1 MESLFAFLL
10 RASAGIMLF
19 YMVYWL
25 FLRND
30 TFYRANRW
38 FLLMALVSAVI
49 IPLFPLHYQVLVEP
63 EKNTTIFQA
72 LSDTFKNIQ
81 PVQPEVAKTTVGFG
95 WQNILLTIYLTGAF
109 IFLIRLLAQTI
120 ALIRL
125 MLQQSISSLD
135 GLRVVEN
142 EKYGLPF
149 SFFNIVFIN
158 PKFHTQA
165 NLPEILAHEK
175 VHIRGFHWFDLLF
188 TELLTVIFWFNPFI
202 WMFEHAIKQN
212 HEYLADRGVLAQ
224 GHSVARYQALLINQL
239 MGMQIIGI
247 TNNLNF
253 ALNTN
258 RFKMMTKMKTPRVLG
273 VKFAWA
279 LPAIAL
285 LLFAFAEPEFKVK
298 EAKVE
303 NQQSNVQKSVKEQV
317 IHGKVV
323 QEGSKK
329 PLAGASIIIKGT
341 SIGTVS
347 DFDGNFTLTNPNP
360 EVDEK
365 TGGLITEFV
374 ISYVGYQTVSERF
387 GPVLGQ
393 PDKEGVITSYD
404 FPLREGVI
412 HLDLNEL
419 IKQLPP
425 PPPPVPSK
433 NEKSSPSSFPSVKK
447 ETAPPP
453 PPANSGNEK
462 EVFIVVEEL
471 PQYPKGMGFLAN
483 DVWQSAKIMA
493 RENKVKGK
501 AKVGFTVSESGKITN
516 IKILEAEN
524 EMAGTF
530 AATIVKKMPDWKPGS
545 QRGKKVP
552 VNYILPVE
560 FK

>member
-1 MESLFAFLL
+1 MESFFAFLL

-25 FLRND
+25 FLRNE
-30 TFYRANRW
+30 TFYHGNRW

-81 PVQPEVAKTTVGFG
+81 PEQTKVAETTGNFG
-95 WQNILLTIYLTGAF
+95 WQNILLTIYVTGAV
-109 IFLIRLLAQTI
+109 IFLFRLLAQTVV
-120 ALIRL
+120 LISL
-125 MLQQSISSLD
+125 MLQQRINSLD

-175 VHIRGFHWFDLLF
+175 VHIREFHWFDLLF

-258 RFKMMTKMKTPRVLG
+258 RFKMMTKMKTSASRRI
-273 VKFAWA
+273 KFAWA
-279 LPAIAL
+279 LPVVAL
-285 LLFAFAEPEFKVK
+285 LLFAFAEPEFKTKPVGPTNP
-298 EAKVE
+298 VT
-303 NQQSNVQKSVKEQV
+303 NVQKGEKEFV
-317 IHGKVV
+317 IKGKVV
-323 QEGSKK
+323 REDDGK
-329 PLAGASIIIKGT
+329 PLPGASVILKGT
-341 SIGTVS
+341 SIGTVT
-347 DFDGNFTLTNPNP
+347 DMDGRFTVTDPNP
-360 EVDEK
+360 K
-365 TGGLITEFV
+365 SLNGGGLGSALV
-374 ISYVGYQTVSERF
+374 VSYVGFTTFEMGVAASGKALENGSF
-387 GPVLGQ
+387 TC
-393 PDKEGVITSYD
+393 KMEEGVI
-404 FPLREGVI
+404 VI
-412 HLDLNEL
+412 DLPDYKNV
-419 IKQLPP
+419 PP
-425 PPPPVPSK
+425 PPPP
-433 NEKSSPSSFPSVKK
+433 
-447 ETAPPP
+447 
-453 PPANSGNEK
+453 PPAVNDDGE
-462 EVFIVVEEL
+462 ELFFIVEDLPKYPGGIYEL
-471 PQYPKGMGFLAN
+471 
-483 DVWQSAKIMA
+483 AKYVAEYQDKLSKQEKI
-493 RENKVKGK
+493 KGK
-501 AKVGFTVSESGKITN
+501 ALVGFTVDEKGKAAN
-516 IKILEAEN
+516 IKIFDISDVKLKYALDKENKIEDAKVETSKDPKIQEA
-524 EMAGTF
+524 AVS
-530 AATIVKKMPDWKPGS
+530 IVKNMPDWTPGK
-545 QRGKKVP
+545 QRGKPVP

-560 FK
+560 F

>member
-38 FLLMALVSAVI
+38 FLLMALVSSVI

-63 EKNTTIFQA
+63 EKNTTIIQA

-81 PVQPEVAKTTVGFG
+81 PVQPEVAETAGSFD
-95 WQNILLTIYLTGAF
+95 WQNILLTIYITGAF

-125 MLQQSISSLD
+125 MLQQKISSLD

-202 WMFEHAIKQN
+202 WLFEHAIKQN

-273 VKFAWA
+273 IKFAWA

-285 LLFAFAEPEFKVK
+285 LLFAFAEPEYKK
-298 EAKVE
+298 KPLEPM
-303 NQQSNVQKSVKEQV
+303 NQVTDVQKGEKEFV
-317 IHGKVV
+317 IQGKVV
-323 QEGSKK
+323 REDNGK
-329 PLAGASIIIKGT
+329 PLPGASVIIKGT
-341 SIGTVS
+341 MIGTVT
-347 DFDGNFTLTNPNP
+347 DVDGKFTVTDPNP
-360 EVDEK
+360 EVDNN
-365 TGGLITEFV
+365 TGSLSSELV
-374 ISYVGYQTVSERF
+374 VSYVGFESFVMKVAASGKAIENGSF
-387 GPVLGQ
+387 ACKL
-393 PDKEGVITSYD
+393 KEGVI
-404 FPLREGVI
+404 VI
-412 HLDLNEL
+412 DLPDY
-419 IKQLPP
+419 KDVPP
-425 PPPPVPSK
+425 PPPPPIVK
-433 NEKSSPSSFPSVKK
+433 NV
-447 ETAPPP
+447 
-453 PPANSGNEK
+453 
-462 EVFIVVEEL
+462 EVGDDEEIFIVVEDL
-471 PQYPKGMGFLAN
+471 PKYPGGIYDLAKYVAETQEKLAKGKNWKGM
-483 DVWQSAKIMA
+483 V
-493 RENKVKGK
+493 
-501 AKVGFTVSESGKITN
+501 KVGFTVDETGKIID
-516 IKILEAEN
+516 IKVIDKGHKFTIDDKKYTEVLLKDLEAEKAAVAIV
-524 EMAGTF
+524 AGMKNWT
-530 AATIVKKMPDWKPGS
+530 PGK
-545 QRGKKVP
+545 QRGKPVP